1 MIHRELILYMY
12 LKLLIFFIFS
22 ALIIPSSF
30 AKPEEYYEKS
40 EIKERMEKREI
51 ISVVKI
57 VDPERE
63 NLRVLDMTT
72 AGVIEGVSLDK
83 AIELMSDY
91 ENLQKIAPEYIKL
104 SELIVKRQP
113 EKEKK
118 KKKYLKYV
126 HMKTEV
132 STLLGSY
139 KVEVYSKVQEEKL
152 PEKGI
157 VYWEIVPGSELGRS
171 DAPGDFVGLKGFVT
185 VSKYQRLSSSTPV
198 TSDVSTGRG
207 VYRGRPQKDYIFML
221 FKGKMEK
228 DQKGISKVVPNF
240 ILQFAMEVALQRVGI
255 LLRNYLETM
264 KDAPYSPKSLEELAK
279 EEDAK
284 MKLLTQPKSSP
295 DSAPIPASQ

>member
-1 MIHRELILYMY
+1 MY
-12 LKLLIFFIFS
+12 LKSLIFFVFILNFIS
-22 ALIIPSSF
+22 FPLF

-40 EIKERMEKREI
+40 EIRQRMEKREI

-57 VDPERE
+57 VDPQRE
-63 NLRVLDMTT
+63 NLRVLDMAA
-72 AGVIEGVSLDK
+72 AGVIEGVPLDR

-104 SELIVKRQP
+104 SELIVKRHK
-113 EKEKK
+113 EKGKK
-118 KKKYLKYV
+118 KKQYLKYV

-132 STLLGSY
+132 STLLGTY
-139 KVEVYSKVQEEKL
+139 KVEVYSKVQEEKF

-157 VYWEIVPGSELGRS
+157 VYWEIVPGSEVGRS

-185 VSKYQRLSSSTPV
+185 VEKYQRFSSASV
-198 TSDVSTGRG
+198 TSDLPAGRG
-207 VYRGRPQKDYIFML
+207 VYRGRHQKDQAFML

-264 KDAPYSPKSLEELAK
+264 KDVPHSPKSLEELAK
-279 EEDAK
+279 EEDVR
-284 MKLLTQPKSSP
+284 MKLLAKPKSSG
-295 DSAPIPASQ
+295 DAPTPASQ

>member
-1 MIHRELILYMY
+1 MY
-12 LKLLIFFIFS
+12 LKLLLFFVFS
-22 ALIIPSSF
+22 LNFLSFPSL
-30 AKPEEYYEKS
+30 AKPEEYYEKA
-40 EIKERMEKREI
+40 EIKQRMEKREVV
-51 ISVVKI
+51 SVVKI

-63 NLRVLDMTT
+63 NLRILDMTA
-72 AGVIEGVSLDK
+72 AGVIEGVPLDK

-104 SELIVKRQP
+104 SELIVKRQ
-113 EKEKK
+113 KGKK

-132 STLLGSY
+132 STLLGTY
-139 KVEVYSKVQEEKL
+139 RVEVYSKVQEEKF

-157 VYWEIVPGSELGRS
+157 VYWEIVSGSELGRS

-185 VSKYQRLSSSTPV
+185 VEKYQRLSSTPA
-198 TSDVSTGRG
+198 TSDLPSGRG
-207 VYRGRPQKDYIFML
+207 VYRARHQKDQIFML

-228 DQKGISKVVPNF
+228 DQKGIAKVVPNF

-264 KDAPYSPKSLEELAK
+264 KDVPHSSKSLEELAK
-279 EEDAK
+279 EEDTRIKRLAK
-284 MKLLTQPKSSP
+284 PKSS
-295 DSAPIPASQ
+295 SETAPASQ